1 MVVNGATMDEATANF
16 LQAIRDALREVPGR
30 EVAAVR
36 AACLVGMAHED
47 GRMAAVWL
55 GGYLSAGSAET
66 GESARGEEKHPG
78 HVGSPVSTQ
87 VGA

>member
-1 MVVNGATMDEATANF
+1 MDTETANF
-16 LQAIRDALREVPGR
+16 LQAIRDALKNVPGR

-55 GGYLSAGSAET
+55 GGYLSVGSVET
-66 GESARGEEKHPG
+66 GESAKGEEEHPG
-78 HVGSPVSTQ
+78 HVRSPVSTQ
-87 VGA
+87 LAG